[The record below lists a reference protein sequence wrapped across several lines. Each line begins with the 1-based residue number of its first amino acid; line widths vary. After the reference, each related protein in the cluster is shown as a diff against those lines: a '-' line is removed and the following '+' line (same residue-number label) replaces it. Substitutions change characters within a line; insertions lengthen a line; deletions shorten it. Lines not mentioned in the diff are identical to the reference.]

1 LDKPILILGTHWLAE
16 EMFDLITEIPGCR
29 ITAFVENMDIERCN
43 LSIEGLPIIWVDELA
58 DMTETH
64 NAICALGS
72 TQRYRFI
79 EHIES
84 LGIPFATIIHPTSRV
99 SSRASLGSGCFVSAN
114 CVISTKTNISDHVFI
129 NRGVLIG
136 HHASIGKYCSIQ
148 CGANIGGLAQ
158 IGERTY
164 IGMSA
169 VILDRV
175 TIGKGCIIGAGSV
188 VTKDVP
194 DNTQVMGVPARIVK
208 TDVDG
213 K

>member
-1 LDKPILILGTHWLAE
+1 MNKPILILGTHWLAE
-16 EMFDLITEIPGCR
+16 EMFDLITEIPGCSVS
-29 ITAFVENMDIERCN
+29 AFVENMDPNRCS
-43 LSIEGLPIIWVDELA
+43 LSIEGLPVIWVDELA
-58 DMTETH
+58 DMAETH
-64 NAICALGS
+64 QAICALGS
-72 TQRYRFI
+72 TQRYKFI
-79 EHIES
+79 ERVES
-84 LGIPFATIIHPTSRV
+84 LEMPFAAIVHPTSRV
-99 SSRASLGSGCFVSAN
+99 SSRASLGRGCFVSAN
-114 CVISTKTNISDHVFI
+114 CTISTKTAISDHVFI

-136 HHASIGKYCSIQ
+136 HHVSIGKYCSIQ
-148 CGANIGGLAQ
+148 CGVNIGGLAQ

-194 DNTQVMGVPARIVK
+194 DNTQVMGVPAKIVK